1 MVVNKQR
8 LSIAAGIALSVVFLW
23 LSLKD
28 TDFAQIREALVH
40 AHIAYALPLLAAVA
54 LFYWLKAVRICML
67 LRPLRS
73 LSVSDVVPAMMIGFA
88 ANNLLPARLGDLA
101 RVYLL
106 GRQQSLSKVSIL
118 ASMIVERLFDLLAA
132 LGLLALVIV
141 AAQVPAALVKPGYF
155 IGGLELALL
164 ALTVAMVMW
173 TPMFVSLV
181 RVATGFLPG
190 KLRAGLTH
198 QVELGG
204 AGTHAL
210 RQPRLLLGIAVT
222 SVLQSLLRAAA
233 MYVAVL
239 AVGVD
244 VPISAA
250 LVLLA
255 LNIAAITLPS
265 APGFFGTIQLCFVL
279 ALKPYGVDAS
289 SAFAASVFYHVLEYV
304 AVTSCGLYYLKSVG
318 RDLGQIRK
326 GAGLGVDVIDAPA
339 GH

>member
-8 LSIAAGIALSVVFLW
+8 LSIAAGIALGVVFLW

-28 TDFAQIREALVH
+28 TDFTQIREALVH

-250 LVLLA
+250 
-255 LNIAAITLPS
+255 
-265 APGFFGTIQLCFVL
+265 
-279 ALKPYGVDAS
+279 
-289 SAFAASVFYHVLEYV
+289 
-304 AVTSCGLYYLKSVG
+304 
-318 RDLGQIRK
+318 
-326 GAGLGVDVIDAPA
+326 
-339 GH
+339 